1 MAILFRVL
9 KQAEDLQT
17 KACEKFEAM
26 SARGKEELMS
36 FRKRRVVAFRK
47 SLIELAELEVKHAK
61 TQYDFLRSSLEDNL
75 LKLQDW
81 NLQL

>member
-1 MAILFRVL
+1 
-9 KQAEDLQT
+9 
-17 KACEKFEAM
+17 M

-75 LKLQDW
+75 LKFE
-81 NLQL
+81 N